1 MTRAVLI
8 FVACACATA
17 AELPR
22 ADDPTHF
29 TPADRLA
36 MMQLVRRT
44 AEAGKAAP
52 FDEAAL
58 PAKLQR
64 STGRPVV
71 VSAHR
76 PGRAPV
82 MSVQKQGTLFEQLQ
96 RGALELAKTLK
107 SDDPKAWRLKIDLA
121 ERVTPYGHDLA
132 SLFVRQPVLGIHGL
146 WLQAKG
152 ADLLLLP
159 DDALRLDA
167 KNTDAFVRHAIQA
180 ATARGMPPSQ
190 LSLGTFTTVSFIE
203 RSAGGGGPPVD
214 LFRGMPPAPAITRQ
228 RLLAAV
234 EAAGD
239 YLLRMQRRD
248 GSFHYVYRAAT
259 DTFGQGYNIVRH
271 AGTLWA
277 MAEVYRA
284 TRHKRFLDGARL
296 ALGWLLTHVKNRG
309 DAAWIEHDGS
319 RPLGAVALAVVALTE
334 LRHATGAKAHDPIRG
349 TILLRS
355 LGRHLVAMQQPDGS
369 FASHYDPET
378 RRGFVP
384 KGYLPLY
391 VPGQAC
397 LALARLCAPRR
408 GEALPDDAWKNAAL
422 KAADYLATKRDDSNA
437 ARGLE
442 YVHPDAWT
450 IMAVD
455 VLHALGIAR
464 HLSPRRGHI
473 DYAFFLATRILA
485 EQETPATARWPDHVG
500 APRDTPPR
508 STPTASRCE
517 GLVAAWR
524 LARRMGAGVEPY
536 RRAALLSAGF
546 QLAHQYD
553 AVNSYLLPAPD
564 RARGGFYSSYADH
577 SIRIDTVQHN
587 LSSLLGLAELLAHP
601 EGHAEP
607 PGKPA
612 TNTRQ

>member
-1 MTRAVLI
+1 MSPRLLLSILLASHAL
-8 FVACACATA
+8 A

-44 AEAGKAAP
+44 VEAGEAAP
-52 FDEAAL
+52 FDAAAL

-64 STGRPVV
+64 TTGRPVV
-71 VSAHR
+71 VSAYR
-76 PGRAPV
+76 PGRAPIT
-82 MSVQKQGTLFEQLQ
+82 SVQKQGTLFEQLQ

-107 SDDPKAWRLKIDLA
+107 SHDPKAWRLKIDLA

-146 WLQAKG
+146 WMQAKD

-180 ATARGMPPSQ
+180 ATARSLPSSQ

-203 RSAGGGGPPVD
+203 RAAGGGGPPVD

-248 GSFHYVYRAAT
+248 GSFHYVYRAAR
-259 DTFGQGYNIVRH
+259 DELVGGYNVVRH

-277 MAEVYRA
+277 MVEVYRA
-284 TRHKRFLDGARL
+284 TRDKRFLDGARL
-296 ALGWLLTHVKNRG
+296 ALGWLLIHVKSR
-309 DAAWIEHDGS
+309 DDVAWIEHDGS
-319 RPLGAVALAVVALTE
+319 RPLGAVALAVVALAE
-334 LRHATGAKAHDPIRG
+334 LRRATGATVHDPI
-349 TILLRS
+349 LRR

-369 FASHYDPET
+369 FASHYDPDT
-378 RRGFVP
+378 GRGFVP

-397 LALARLCAPRR
+397 LALARLCMPRR
-408 GEALPDDAWKNAAL
+408 GEALPDDAWKRAAL
-422 KAADYLATKRDDSNA
+422 KAADHLATKRDDWNA
-437 ARGLE
+437 SRGLE

-455 VLHALGIAR
+455 VLHSLGIAR
-464 HLSPRRGHI
+464 QVHT

-508 STPTASRCE
+508 ATPTASRCE

-524 LARRMGAGVEPY
+524 LARRMGANVEPY

-577 SIRIDTVQHN
+577 SIRIDYVQHN
-587 LSSLLGLAELLAHP
+587 LSSLLGLAELLA
-601 EGHAEP
+601 EQEAVL
-607 PGKPA
+607 KQ
-612 TNTRQ
+612 R